1 MFLPGDMIVHSGDLC
16 VEMYFVKKGRCAVLD
31 GETTPTVVAEV
42 RAGQYFGESALM
54 KAQRHKHTVRSIDYC
69 NLLVL
74 RQQSFDI
81 ILHQHPLDAQQIP
94 KFPGS
99 CCRTAINMIC
109 TGCEKR

>member
-1 MFLPGDMIVHSGDLC
+1 MLEKVTLFADCSGEFMVKLATQLEPLVFLPGDMIVHSGDLC

-81 ILHQHPLDAQQIP
+81 IL
-94 KFPGS
+94 
-99 CCRTAINMIC
+99 
-109 TGCEKR
+109 